1 MAATIARN
9 SRKILFFLKKCVI
22 NKRIPFYGPFCHPNY
37 HGIICYST
45 IYREKLTVKKIIN
58 LKPFHKNIV
67 VEGWIRAVRKH
78 KEIIFLDIDDGS
90 SMERLQVI
98 LSPGNKFCATDINYG
113 EAVRI
118 QGILER
124 STSKGQEIE
133 LKAETLMVLGSCK
146 VEDYPFNPR
155 TKHSVEYVRQ
165 YLHLRPRTRD
175 FSSLLRTRN
184 AATRAIHQYFENH
197 NYIQIHTPAIT
208 SNDCEGAG
216 EVFSI
221 QPVFQNLKNSSNTSS
236 KDASQNSVDFP
247 NPDCFFD
254 IPVYLTVSAQLH
266 LEAAALA
273 LSNVYTFSPA
283 FRAENSQSRRHLSE
297 FYMVEAEKAFV
308 TSVEDIMEVVE
319 ELVKYTTRCI
329 LEWCSEELRVFNG
342 ETNSSQVMK
351 IEKMLEKPFIRM
363 TYSEACEVFQSKK
376 DLIQGYFKWGEDLR
390 NEHEQCLLKHCGET
404 PVFVTN
410 FPADIKPFYMKRSH
424 TGTTVECFDLLMP
437 TGGEVCGGSLREDD
451 EMVLKV
457 RLKKAGLEDSLKWY
471 LDLRRFGSAPLGG
484 FGLGFERYLQ
494 YLLGINN
501 IKDTIPFPRWP
512 HHCQL

>member
-1 MAATIARN
+1 MAATITRN
-9 SRKILFFLKKCVI
+9 SIKILFLLKKCVI
-22 NKRIPFYGPFCHPNY
+22 NKRIPLSWSFCHPDN
-37 HGIICYST
+37 HGIIRYST
-45 IYREKLTVKKIIN
+45 IFGKKFTVRKIID
-58 LKPFHKNIV
+58 LKPFHENII
-67 VEGWIRAVRKH
+67 VEGWVRAVRKH
-78 KEIIFLDIDDGS
+78 KEIMFLDIDDGS
-90 SMERLQVI
+90 SVERLQVI
-98 LSPGNKFCATDINYG
+98 FSPGNKSCTTSINYG

-155 TKHSVEYVRQ
+155 TKHPVEYVRQ
-165 YLHLRPRTRD
+165 YLHLRPRTRT

-197 NYIQIHTPAIT
+197 NYVQIHTPAIT

-221 QPVFQNLKNSSNTSS
+221 QPAFQNVLHSSTTSS
-236 KDASQNSVDFP
+236 RDAGPNSVDVP
-247 NPDCFFD
+247 NTDCFFD

-273 LSNVYTFSPA
+273 LSSVYTFSPA

-308 TSVEDIMEVVE
+308 NCVGEIMEVVE

-329 LEWCSEELRVFNG
+329 LEWCSEELRVFNS
-342 ETNSSQVMK
+342 ETNSSHLMK
-351 IEKMLEKPFIRM
+351 MDKMLEKPFIRM
-363 TYSEACEVFQSKK
+363 TYTEACEMFQSKT
-376 DLIQGYFKWGEDLR
+376 DLIPGSFKWGEDLR

-410 FPADIKPFYMKRSH
+410 FPSDIKPFYMKRSN
-424 TGTTVECFDLLMP
+424 TGTTVEGFDLLMP

-451 EMVLKV
+451 EMVLKE
-457 RLKKAGLEDSLKWY
+457 RLKTTGLEDSLKWY